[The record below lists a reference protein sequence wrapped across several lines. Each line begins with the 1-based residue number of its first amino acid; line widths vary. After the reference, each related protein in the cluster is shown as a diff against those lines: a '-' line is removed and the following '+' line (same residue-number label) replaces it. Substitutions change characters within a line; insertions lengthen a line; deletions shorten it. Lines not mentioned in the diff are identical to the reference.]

1 MLYIIKTEYDLAII
15 TKIMTICSVTYGSYK
30 PLSSNVTERN
40 PIYIEYDKK
49 SNLYY
54 QLDTPADA
62 DQAVSC
68 TELIKWY
75 LNKNGISTRQ
85 GAKLAIAPTNSQ
97 KAAWLIK
104 AREQDI
110 YSLSGW
116 ITSIVD
122 NHCTTTDT

>member
-15 TKIMTICSVTYGSYK
+15 TKIMTLQSVKYGSYK

-40 PIYIEYDKK
+40 PIYIEYDTE

-68 TELIKWY
+68 AELINWY
-75 LNKNGISTRQ
+75 LKKNGISTRE
-85 GAKLAIAPTNSQ
+85 GAKLAIAPTNRQ

-110 YSLSGW
+110 YSLSAW

-122 NHCTTTDT
+122 NHCTTTHH